1 MHPSLIYLRRWI
13 VTGFVPWDSQPLEDW
28 ASKYAPGKFI
38 ELDGLSTHYIEKGS
52 GDPIILLH
60 GFFFDTYMWDKNID
74 VLAERYK
81 VYAFDLWGFGYSTR
95 EPLDYGYPLY
105 TKQLRKF
112 MDALEIPQASL
123 IGQSMGGGTIINFT
137 ISNRERVN
145 KIILVDVAG
154 MPNRLPIMGRI
165 SNLPILGEFMYG
177 LNNNLLRKM
186 TLGNTFLHNKHI
198 ITEEYFE
205 NATRFHKIKG
215 TTEVLLHVTRKQ
227 FFYTLIEEIRKLSLL
242 DVPILIVWGREEK
255 SIPLAVGEEMHK
267 ILKGSRLE
275 ILDQAGHCAH
285 DDQSTLFNQLALDF
299 LESPINAS

>member
-1 MHPSLIYLRRWI
+1 MRRWI
-13 VTGFVPWDSQPLEDW
+13 MTGFIPWNSQALEDW

-38 ELDGLSTHYIEKGS
+38 KLDGLSTHYIEKGV
-52 GDPIILLH
+52 GETVILLH
-60 GFFFDTYMWDKNID
+60 GFFYDTFMWNKNID
-74 VLAERYK
+74 VLAERFK

-95 EPLDYGYPLY
+95 ESLDYGYPLY
-105 TKQLRKF
+105 TNQLLKF
-112 MDALEIPQASL
+112 MDVLEIPKAAL

-137 ISNRERVN
+137 VSNRERVN
-145 KIILVDVAG
+145 KIILVDAAG

-165 SNLPILGEFMYG
+165 SNLPKLGEFMYG
-177 LNNNLLRKM
+177 LNTNFIRRM
-186 TLGNTFLHNKHI
+186 TLGNTFLYKKHL

-215 TTEVLLHVTRKQ
+215 STEVMLQVTRKQ
-227 FFYTLIEEIRKLSLL
+227 FFDTLIDEIKKLSLL
-242 DVPILIVWGREEK
+242 DIPILIVWGREEK

-299 LESPINAS
+299 LESTINDS

>member
-1 MHPSLIYLRRWI
+1 M
-13 VTGFVPWDSQPLEDW
+13 TGFVPWNSQPLEDW
-28 ASKYAPGKFI
+28 ASMYAPGKFI

-52 GDPIILLH
+52 GEPIILLH
-60 GFFFDTYMWDKNID
+60 GFFFDTYMWNKNID

-95 EPLDYGYPLY
+95 ESLDYGYPLY

-112 MDALEIPQASL
+112 MEALEIPKASL

-145 KIILVDVAG
+145 KIILVSAAG

-165 SNLPILGEFMYG
+165 SNLPRLGEFLYG
-177 LNNNLLRKM
+177 LNNNFVRRM
-186 TLGNTFLHNKHI
+186 TLGNTFLHNKHL

-205 NATRFHKIKG
+205 NATRFHKIRG
-215 TTEVLLHVTRKQ
+215 STEVMLHVTRKQ
-227 FFYTLIEEIRKLSLL
+227 FFYTLIEEIKKLSLL
-242 DVPILIVWGREEK
+242 DVPILVVWGREEK
-255 SIPLAVGEEMHK
+255 TISLDVGEEMHK

-275 ILDQAGHCAH
+275 ILDHAGHCSH
-285 DDQSTLFNQLALDF
+285 DDQYALFNQLALDF
-299 LESPINAS
+299 LE